1 MARKQKTKTIAGP
14 LILNER
20 TELVPIDSI
29 QPWEGNPN
37 QGDLGAIIT
46 LMQRHGFWG
55 TLLVQ
60 KSSSRIVAGNFRWRA
75 AQHLGY
81 KQVPVTFI
89 DVPDRQAREILAAD
103 NRSNRL
109 GTDDPALMAEWLQS
123 IVSDVGD
130 LGGTGY
136 AQEALDQLI
145 ADLTQPDLGR
155 NKDPEAQ
162 IARADELAEKWG
174 TSNGQIWNVGQHR
187 LMIGDSSDSAH
198 VAELMGGARAD
209 GICTDPPYDL
219 ESHQVIEC
227 LENFGNVAVVLGG
240 GRQLY
245 EMMRYWRYR
254 LDFIWIHPTPRMTA
268 GLNYPLIN
276 HVQAVVMT
284 RSEHVKSGWRKPR
297 PEYSSVLKTE
307 KEYDLTGFGQGKT
320 AQLFEL
326 MMEGFKWETVADPF
340 CGTGATILA
349 CETTGRRCLA
359 MEIDPKHAAVA
370 LQRCSDAGLQASRQP
385 DRVSGNNDIS
395 GI

>member
-1 MARKQKTKTIAGP
+1 MFPRVDWRRVENLMARKQKTKTIAGP

-123 IVSDVGD
+123 IMSDVGD

-136 AQEALDQLI
+136 DQEVLDNLLH
-145 ADLTQPDLGR
+145 DLATPF
-155 NKDPEAQ
+155 
-162 IARADELAEKWG
+162 
-174 TSNGQIWNVGQHR
+174 
-187 LMIGDSSDSAH
+187 
-198 VAELMGGARAD
+198 VAA
-209 GICTDPPYDL
+209 P
-219 ESHQVIEC
+219 
-227 LENFGNVAVVLGG
+227 
-240 GRQLY
+240 
-245 EMMRYWRYR
+245 
-254 LDFIWIHPTPRMTA
+254 
-268 GLNYPLIN
+268 
-276 HVQAVVMT
+276 
-284 RSEHVKSGWRKPR
+284 
-297 PEYSSVLKTE
+297 
-307 KEYDLTGFGQGKT
+307 
-320 AQLFEL
+320 
-326 MMEGFKWETVADPF
+326 EGFKEVDEDIEIEHECPRCHYRFSGGKTV
-340 CGTGATILA
+340 
-349 CETTGRRCLA
+349 
-359 MEIDPKHAAVA
+359 PKEAAA
-370 LQRCSDAGLQASRQP
+370 
-385 DRVSGNNDIS
+385 
-395 GI
+395 